1 MSETSAEVKTENNV
15 ETPEKGEPTPR
26 KGKRTSSIASK
37 LAKEAE
43 SILKGFGDKEDAPE
57 GRRATRSSTRGSI
70 APPVCTPPPA
80 KKERKSSATL
90 TNSTSAPRRGR
101 PKKGGGDD
109 VKPNSDEHKDDTNNV
124 EETIDD
130 KKTSK
135 ANQVADVEMK
145 DEIVTGVNSNS
156 DAVTTIPATDA
167 DEADAKEVKTET
179 NAEDVAK
186 ESTATTGD
194 VKDKLNDANA
204 VVVSSG
210 SAPSSAETVHSNS
223 KVSSATT
230 TVPVTSNVSSVSASA
245 TNTAN
250 GTVEA
255 CKRINR
261 DDKIANDS
269 METSDGTDATKKVSI
284 ATSDEKAAAASTD
297 EKTTASPFSDES
309 NKSFNSSSEPL
320 ASQTS
325 ITLSSND

>member
-1 MSETSAEVKTENNV
+1 MFFSA
-15 ETPEKGEPTPR
+15 
-26 KGKRTSSIASK
+26 
-37 LAKEAE
+37 
-43 SILKGFGDKEDAPE
+43 
-57 GRRATRSSTRGSI
+57 
-70 APPVCTPPPA
+70 
-80 KKERKSSATL
+80 
-90 TNSTSAPRRGR
+90 RRGR

-261 DDKIANDS
+261 VRYI
-269 METSDGTDATKKVSI
+269 
-284 ATSDEKAAAASTD
+284 
-297 EKTTASPFSDES
+297 FSLLGVIFS
-309 NKSFNSSSEPL
+309 L
-320 ASQTS
+320 L
-325 ITLSSND
+325 I